1 MEAAKSDNNRD
12 KVQDVKDKSQDDYEK
27 NLVLITSGTLV
38 LSMTFI
44 EKISPLEGASGI
56 WFLIGAWVLLVI
68 SLLLNLYSH
77 QLAGRYAD
85 ECMENIDKGIAVD
98 EINACIKINNK
109 KITSLNNWTMA
120 LMISGI
126 IALVVYCSINVY
138 NMSKLPAGKKAEPP
152 KEAKVRVVE
161 MKNGRHV
168 PVLPPPTTAVIKP
181 RTTKNDKS

>member
-1 MEAAKSDNNRD
+1 MEVTKTDNNRD

-56 WFLIGAWVLLVI
+56 WFLIGAWVLLVL

-77 QLAGRYAD
+77 QLAGTYAD
-85 ECMENIDKGIAVD
+85 ECMENIDKGLSVD
-98 EINACIKINNK
+98 EINGCVSINNK

-120 LMISGI
+120 LMIFGI
-126 IALVVYCSINVY
+126 MALVVYCSINAY
-138 NMSKLPAGKKAEPP
+138 NMSKLPAGKKAELP

-168 PVLPPPTTAVIKP
+168 PVLLPPTEAAVKP
-181 RTTKNDKS
+181 TIPKNKS